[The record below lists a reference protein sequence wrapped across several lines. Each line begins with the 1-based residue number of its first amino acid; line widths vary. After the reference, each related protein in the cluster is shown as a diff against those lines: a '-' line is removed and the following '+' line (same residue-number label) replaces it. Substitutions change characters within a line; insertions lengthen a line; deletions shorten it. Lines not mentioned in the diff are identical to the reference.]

1 VKTVEV
7 NYGNRELWA
16 LLNQSSNALGRVADN
31 ELSQVGIS
39 MIQAAVLSF
48 VKNAKE
54 PVIPAHI
61 SRWLFRE
68 PHTVSQLLMRME
80 KQGLVKRSKDLGRKN
95 QVRITLTEKGEKA
108 YQKQIEIGVLDNIL
122 PILTPEESDNLGS
135 YLKSLRDVA
144 ILELDRRSR
153 LFPYP

>member
-1 VKTVEV
+1 MGTNVTT
-7 NYGNRELWA
+7 YGKRELWA
-16 LLNQSSNALGRVADN
+16 LLSQASNAMSRVADS

-39 MIQAAVLSF
+39 MMQAAVLVF
-48 VKNAKE
+48 VKNSKE

-80 KQGLVKRSKDLGRKN
+80 KQGLVKRTKDLDRKN

-108 YQKQIEIGVLDNIL
+108 FQQQSEMRGIGRIL
-122 PILTPEESDNLGS
+122 STLTPEECNKLGS
-135 YLKSLRDVA
+135 SLKKLRDEA
-144 ILELDRRSR
+144 IKELDTRPRE
-153 LFPYP
+153 LPFP

>member
-1 VKTVEV
+1 MGTNVTT
-7 NYGNRELWA
+7 YGKRELWA
-16 LLNQSSNALGRVADN
+16 LLSQASNALGRVADS

-39 MIQAAVLSF
+39 MMQAAVLVF

-80 KQGLVKRSKDLGRKN
+80 KQGLVKRTKDLDRKN
-95 QVRITLTEKGEKA
+95 QVRITLTSKGEKA
-108 YQKQIEIGVLDNIL
+108 FQKQTEMRGIGKIL
-122 PILTPEESDNLGS
+122 SVLTPEECNELGAS
-135 YLKSLRDVA
+135 LKKLRDEA
-144 ILELDRRSR
+144 IKELDTRPRQ
-153 LFPYP
+153 LPFP

>member
-1 VKTVEV
+1 MGTNVTP
-7 NYGNRELWA
+7 YGKRELWA
-16 LLNQSSNALGRVADN
+16 LLSQASNALGRVADS

-39 MIQAAVLSF
+39 MMQAAVLVF
-48 VKNAKE
+48 VKNSKE

-80 KQGLVKRSKDLGRKN
+80 KQGLVKRTKNLDRKN

-108 YQKQIEIGVLDNIL
+108 FQQQSEMRGIGRIL
-122 PILTPEESDNLGS
+122 SVLTPEECNKLGAS
-135 YLKSLRDVA
+135 LKKLRDEA
-144 ILELDRRSR
+144 IKELDTRPRH
-153 LFPYP
+153 LPFP

>member
-1 VKTVEV
+1 MGANVVT
-7 NYGNRELWA
+7 YGKRELWA
-16 LLNQSSNALGRVADN
+16 LLSQASNAMSRVADS

-39 MIQAAVLSF
+39 MMQAAVLVF
-48 VKNAKE
+48 VKNSKE

-80 KQGLVKRSKDLGRKN
+80 KQGLVKRTKDLDRRN

-108 YQKQIEIGVLDNIL
+108 YQKQIEMRSIGKIL
-122 PILTPEESDNLGS
+122 STLSPEECDKLGAR
-135 YLKSLRDVA
+135 LKKLRDEAVK
-144 ILELDRRSR
+144 ELDSR
-153 LFPYP
+153 PRELPFP

>member
-1 VKTVEV
+1 MGTDVIT
-7 NYGNRELWA
+7 YGKRELWA
-16 LLNQSSNALGRVADN
+16 LLSQASNAMSRVADS

-39 MIQAAVLSF
+39 MMQDAVLVF

-80 KQGLVKRSKDLGRKN
+80 KQGLVKRTKDLDRKN

-108 YQKQIEIGVLDNIL
+108 FQKQSEMRGIGKIL
-122 PILTPEESDNLGS
+122 SILSPEECNKLGA
-135 YLKSLRDVA
+135 SLRKLRDEA
-144 ILELDRRSR
+144 IKELDARPRQ
-153 LFPYP
+153 LPFP

>member
-1 VKTVEV
+1 MDTIATT
-7 NYGNRELWA
+7 YGKRELWA
-16 LLNQSSNALGRVADN
+16 LLDQATTAMSRVADN
-31 ELSQVGIS
+31 ELSQAGIT
-39 MIQAAVLSF
+39 MIQGAVLYF

-80 KQGLVKRSKDLGRKN
+80 KQGLVKRTKDLDRKN

-108 YQKQIEIGVLDNIL
+108 FQQQSEMRGIGRIL
-122 PILTPEESDNLGS
+122 STLTPGECNELGAS
-135 YLKSLRDVA
+135 LKKLRDEA
-144 ILELDRRSR
+144 IKELDTRPRQ
-153 LFPYP
+153 LPFP

>member
-1 VKTVEV
+1 MGNNVTT
-7 NYGNRELWA
+7 YGKRELWA
-16 LLNQSSNALGRVADN
+16 LLSQASNALGRVADS

-39 MIQAAVLSF
+39 MMQAAVLVF
-48 VKNAKE
+48 VKNSKE

-80 KQGLVKRSKDLGRKN
+80 KQGLVKRTKNLDRKN

-108 YQKQIEIGVLDNIL
+108 FQQQTEMRGIGRIL
-122 PILTPEESDNLGS
+122 SILTPEECNKLGVS
-135 YLKSLRDVA
+135 LKKLRDEA
-144 ILELDRRSR
+144 IKELDTRPRQ
-153 LFPYP
+153 LPFP

>member
-1 VKTVEV
+1 MGTNVTT
-7 NYGNRELWA
+7 YGKRELWA
-16 LLNQSSNALGRVADN
+16 LLSQASNALGRVADS

-39 MIQAAVLSF
+39 MMQAAVLVF
-48 VKNAKE
+48 VKNSKE

-80 KQGLVKRSKDLGRKN
+80 KQGLVKRTKDLDRKN

-108 YQKQIEIGVLDNIL
+108 FQQQSEMRGIGRIL
-122 PILTPEESDNLGS
+122 STLTPEECNKLGAS
-135 YLKSLRDVA
+135 LKKLRDEA
-144 ILELDRRSR
+144 IKELDTRPRQ
-153 LFPYP
+153 LPFP

>member
-1 VKTVEV
+1 MVT
-7 NYGNRELWA
+7 YGKRELWA
-16 LLNQSSNALGRVADN
+16 LLSQASNALGRVADS

-39 MIQAAVLSF
+39 MMQAAVLVF
-48 VKNAKE
+48 VKNSKE

-80 KQGLVKRSKDLGRKN
+80 KQGLVKRTKDLDRKN

-108 YQKQIEIGVLDNIL
+108 FQKQSEMRGIGRIL
-122 PILTPEESDNLGS
+122 STLTPEECNKLGAS
-135 YLKSLRDVA
+135 LKKLRDEAVK
-144 ILELDRRSR
+144 ELDTRPRH
-153 LFPYP
+153 LPFP

>member
-1 VKTVEV
+1 MGTNVTT
-7 NYGNRELWA
+7 YGKRELWA
-16 LLNQSSNALGRVADN
+16 LLSQASNALGRVADS

-39 MIQAAVLSF
+39 MMQAAVLVF
-48 VKNAKE
+48 VKNSKE

-80 KQGLVKRSKDLGRKN
+80 KQGLVKRTKNLDRKN

-108 YQKQIEIGVLDNIL
+108 FQQQSEMRGIGRIL
-122 PILTPEESDNLGS
+122 STLTPEECNKLGAS
-135 YLKSLRDVA
+135 LKKLRDEA
-144 ILELDRRSR
+144 IKELDTRPRQ
-153 LFPYP
+153 LPFP

>member
-1 VKTVEV
+1 MGTDVIT
-7 NYGNRELWA
+7 YGKRELWA
-16 LLNQSSNALGRVADN
+16 LLSQTSNAMSRVADS

-39 MIQAAVLSF
+39 MMQAAVLVF

-68 PHTVSQLLMRME
+68 PHTISQLLMRME
-80 KQGLVKRSKDLGRKN
+80 KQGLVKRTKDLDRKN

-108 YQKQIEIGVLDNIL
+108 FQKQSEMRGIGKIL
-122 PILTPEESDNLGS
+122 SILSPEECNKLGAS
-135 YLKSLRDVA
+135 LKRLRDEA
-144 ILELDRRSR
+144 IKELDARPRQ
-153 LFPYP
+153 LPFP

>member
-1 VKTVEV
+1 MGTNVTT
-7 NYGNRELWA
+7 YGKRELWA
-16 LLNQSSNALGRVADN
+16 LLSQASNALGRVADS

-39 MIQAAVLSF
+39 MMQAAVLVF
-48 VKNAKE
+48 VKNSKE

-80 KQGLVKRSKDLGRKN
+80 KQGLVKRTKDLDRKN

-108 YQKQIEIGVLDNIL
+108 YQKQSEMRGIGKIL
-122 PILTPEESDNLGS
+122 SILSPEECNKLGAS
-135 YLKSLRDVA
+135 LKKLRDEA
-144 ILELDRRSR
+144 IKELDTRPRQ
-153 LFPYP
+153 LPFP